1 MSLKTHTKNMLFIF
15 VVVIVVVV
23 FTTLIMIVIIRR
35 SFCGSCDRYVCL
47 PWKALDYKVKDI
59 RFNKLK
65 TIKVT

>member
-1 MSLKTHTKNMLFIF
+1 MLFILHVF
-15 VVVIVVVV
+15 IIVVIVVVV

-47 PWKALDYKVKDI
+47 PWKALENKVKDI
-59 RFNKLK
+59 QSNELK